1 MAVETRVPGGAH
13 AESPR
18 VRRTKRLLDE
28 TLLDALREKPIT
40 RVTVTELCSRAG
52 VNRSTYYVYFD
63 NPLDQLDRLEARV
76 IEGLTREVD
85 RRELRAGYSHERL
98 EAIVEAALGYIGEQA
113 DVFRVLWGEHGS
125 AGFERKLL
133 TALAARALAPGERLT
148 PEARSHLY
156 QCIYSLSGMFGLVSY
171 WLRDGADVEVRELAQ
186 TIVRANLAAVDAL
199 GGVDAAGTDAPD
211 PADTPAP

>member
-1 MAVETRVPGGAH
+1 M
-13 AESPR
+13 
-18 VRRTKRLLDE
+18 RRTKRLLDE

>member
-1 MAVETRVPGGAH
+1 MAAETRVPGGAR

-63 NPLDQLDRLEARV
+63 NPLDQLDRL
-76 IEGLTREVD
+76 EGLTREVD

>member
-1 MAVETRVPGGAH
+1 MAAETRAPGGAR

-18 VRRTKRLLDE
+18 VRRTKRLIDE

-76 IEGLTREVD
+76 IEGLTREID
-85 RRELRAGYSHERL
+85 RRELRAGFSHERL

-113 DVFRVLWGEHGS
+113 EVFRVLWGEHGS

-133 TALAARALAPGERLT
+133 TALAPGERLT
-148 PEARSHLY
+148 PEARRHLY

-199 GGVDAAGTDAPD
+199 GDADAMGIDAPG